1 MKRDEFDSSG
11 ALLLGEIEYVSNRLA
26 TSLETAQRPAM
37 IRALL
42 EAIDSHA
49 RVRRLAA
56 QLLVGRDL
64 ITVNAQLQKLWAMI
78 RARSFDDS
86 RSETARSTAEEACS

>member
-1 MKRDEFDSSG
+1 MKRGEFDSSG
-11 ALLLGEIEYVSNRLA
+11 ALLLGEIEYVCNRLA
-26 TSLETAQRPAM
+26 TSFETAQRPAM
-37 IRALL
+37 VRALL

-64 ITVNAQLQKLWAMI
+64 ITVNAQLQKLWALI
-78 RARSFDDS
+78 RARSFEGS
-86 RSETARSTAEEACS
+86 AKAHPAAEEASS